1 MIALEERTRTAVAGE
16 HVRLMQALGR
26 ELERAMS
33 AIARNDL
40 LEFEDSI
47 TTQQAL
53 SCALS
58 ELARELR
65 APVVCGPDTDS
76 LDEDL
81 RQQIRNAVAELQNL
95 NLRYSILLQQ
105 SSRSAAQMA
114 ALFHSVRGQFQED
127 AGARSKHQTWS
138 CQM

>member
-1 MIALEERTRTAVAGE
+1 MIALEERTRTETAGE

-26 ELERAMS
+26 EIERAMG
-33 AIARNDL
+33 AVARNDL
-40 LEFEDSI
+40 PELEDSI
-47 TTQQAL
+47 ATQQAL

-65 APVVCGPDTDS
+65 APVNPGRASDS
-76 LDEDL
+76 LGEAL
-81 RQQIRNAVAELQNL
+81 QGEIRKAVARLQDL
-95 NLRYSILLQQ
+95 NLRYSILLQH

-114 ALFHSVRGQFQED
+114 ALFHSVRGQFQEE
-127 AGARSKHQTWS
+127 AGARPKHQTWS